1 MIAPG
6 DDIWT
11 LGVRYAVQP
20 SAIWDFPDN
29 GAYKATYPNPY
40 TLLPAQVLY
49 IPPPQIKWV
58 ELDSGATHQLVIA
71 DPVRKMKVRLDVR
84 GKPVPDGL
92 AVTVRTDA
100 GEQQL
105 TTRQGAIELV
115 VPPGATRAQ
124 LLTPGFGAETY
135 EVRLGEL
142 PPIESAAGVVRRL
155 VNIGYLGEPGAD
167 QTKNSEALAAAA
179 QTFQRTFGLALAA
192 PAADGTVDANTRAA
206 LVQAAGA

>member
-1 MIAPG
+1 
-6 DDIWT
+6 
-11 LGVRYAVQP
+11 
-20 SAIWDFPDN
+20 
-29 GAYKATYPNPY
+29 
-40 TLLPAQVLY
+40 
-49 IPPPQIKWV
+49 
-58 ELDSGATHQLVIA
+58 
-71 DPVRKMKVRLDVR
+71 MKVRLDVR